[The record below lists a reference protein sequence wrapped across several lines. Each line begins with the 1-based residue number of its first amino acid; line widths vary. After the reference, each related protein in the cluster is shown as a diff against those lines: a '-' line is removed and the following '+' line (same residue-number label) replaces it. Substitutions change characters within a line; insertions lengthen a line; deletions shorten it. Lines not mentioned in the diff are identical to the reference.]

1 MPAALAGD
9 GGLDVL
15 EVPLQGASALC
26 AAPAAVVLA
35 GGEHPPQPQLAE
47 GFAAHAQGSAGLGG
61 RHPDPVTVRRGDG
74 GVHQLPASWA
84 RVKRK
89 LVHPEERASTS
100 RPLPSGLLRFQ
111 LIENSLFS

>member
-1 MPAALAGD
+1 
-9 GGLDVL
+9 
-15 EVPLQGASALC
+15 
-26 AAPAAVVLA
+26 
-35 GGEHPPQPQLAE
+35 
-47 GFAAHAQGSAGLGG
+47 
-61 RHPDPVTVRRGDG
+61 VTVRRGDG